1 MFKRKKRSLSAP
13 ARIVSADGNKVVV
26 EVEIDKAKYRR
37 GQVVVAT
44 VSTKEK
50 TTEGKPVIV
59 SDVVAQGT
67 IAEVNGKRVTIC
79 SSRNNPIVSRR
90 AATEAKKHD
99 TKVNVRV
106 VQSILLFGAPEINL
120 RFLLL
125 LGGTDRK

>member
-37 GQVVVAT
+37 GQVVVA
-44 VSTKEK
+44 
-50 TTEGKPVIV
+50 
-59 SDVVAQGT
+59 
-67 IAEVNGKRVTIC
+67 EVNGKRVTIC

-106 VQSILLFGAPEINL
+106 VQ
-120 RFLLL
+120 
-125 LGGTDRK
+125 

>member
-59 SDVVAQGT
+59 SDVVAQGP
-67 IAEVNGKRVTIC
+67 IAEVSGKRVTIC
-79 SSRNNPIVSRR
+79 SSRNNTIVSRR

-106 VQSILLFGAPEINL
+106 VQ
-120 RFLLL
+120 
-125 LGGTDRK
+125 

>member
-50 TTEGKPVIV
+50 TTEGN
-59 SDVVAQGT
+59 QM
-67 IAEVNGKRVTIC
+67 
-79 SSRNNPIVSRR
+79 
-90 AATEAKKHD
+90 
-99 TKVNVRV
+99 
-106 VQSILLFGAPEINL
+106 LL
-120 RFLLL
+120 
-125 LGGTDRK
+125 RKDQ